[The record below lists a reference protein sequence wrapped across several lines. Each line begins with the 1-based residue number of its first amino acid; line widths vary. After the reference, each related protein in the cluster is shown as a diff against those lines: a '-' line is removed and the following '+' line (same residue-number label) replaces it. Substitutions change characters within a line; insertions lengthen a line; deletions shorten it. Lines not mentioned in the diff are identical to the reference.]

1 MSEFPPGVIVKFSQV
16 IKMSSSLSIMLNT
29 FWVDILIQFIY
40 LKSIIIYFLCGLIFL
55 LKKLMDSIM
64 MEENHYSLLF
74 MIKLLSVTKILL
86 FLIKLQYAMEIH
98 HLMNLFWPKVYYIL
112 FSCFIYVFILIYIS
126 DESKPKS
133 STPTVDVGNGC
144 INDQTTIL
152 YCDGNKSYESSLD
165 MFYDSKTNL
174 ISVHLS
180 LAIGTFT
187 NYFLILID

>member
-1 MSEFPPGVIVKFSQV
+1 MFYLCINFLKF
-16 IKMSSSLSIMLNT
+16 I
-29 FWVDILIQFIY
+29 
-40 LKSIIIYFLCGLIFL
+40 
-55 LKKLMDSIM
+55 
-64 MEENHYSLLF
+64 
-74 MIKLLSVTKILL
+74 
-86 FLIKLQYAMEIH
+86 
-98 HLMNLFWPKVYYIL
+98 
-112 FSCFIYVFILIYIS
+112 IS

-133 STPTVDVGNGC
+133 STLTVDVGNGC

-187 NYFLILID
+187 NYF